1 MNTVIGSLPK
11 HQYVW
16 VDSRFT
22 HKDPVGFVPAVWF
35 GLVSHPGR
43 MWGCNVLHENGA
55 IYRNVPLH
63 ALAHV
68 QHPWEDR
75 DWTERHAQRWN
86 CYGTGWTSTG
96 YPRCACFRKSF
107 GGIGS

>member
-43 MWGCNVLHENGA
+43 TWA
-55 IYRNVPLH
+55 K
-63 ALAHV
+63 A
-68 QHPWEDR
+68 
-75 DWTERHAQRWN
+75 
-86 CYGTGWTSTG
+86 
-96 YPRCACFRKSF
+96 
-107 GGIGS
+107 